1 MSGQLE
7 GRAGIITGAAG
18 GIGRSLA
25 GAFADEGAR
34 VAILDVDGDGAAAAA
49 AELGG
54 LGFGVDITDAA
65 AVEAAVAEI
74 ERSFGELHFLVNNAG
89 IRHQASFLEHGLDE
103 WRRTLDVNLTGGFIC
118 SQAVIR
124 RMKAGGRVVNIA
136 SIAGVLGLKNR
147 IAYSTTKAGVIGMTR
162 AMAFELGERGICVN
176 AIGPGVIETSLTASY
191 FEDEAFAGL
200 IRDNVPLGRWG
211 QPSDL
216 SGAAVFLC
224 GPGAEYVNG
233 QLLCVDGGWVA
244 GKGY

>member
-89 IRHQASFLEHGLDE
+89 IRHQASFLS
-103 WRRTLDVNLTGGFIC
+103 TG
-118 SQAVIR
+118 
-124 RMKAGGRVVNIA
+124 
-136 SIAGVLGLKNR
+136 
-147 IAYSTTKAGVIGMTR
+147 ST
-162 AMAFELGERGICVN
+162 
-176 AIGPGVIETSLTASY
+176 
-191 FEDEAFAGL
+191 
-200 IRDNVPLGRWG
+200 
-211 QPSDL
+211 
-216 SGAAVFLC
+216 SGAAR
-224 GPGAEYVNG
+224 
-233 QLLCVDGGWVA
+233 WTST
-244 GKGY
+244 